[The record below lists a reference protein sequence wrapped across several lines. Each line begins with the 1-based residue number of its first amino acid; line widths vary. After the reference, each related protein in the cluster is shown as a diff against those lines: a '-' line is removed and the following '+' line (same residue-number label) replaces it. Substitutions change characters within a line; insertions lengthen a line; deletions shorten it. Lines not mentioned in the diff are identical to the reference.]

1 HLSNVSLF
9 DKVQEDSF
17 ERGLADMLANFASGS
32 LDDDLSFAEND
43 QVGADYFHDLENMR
57 AIEDRFP
64 ARTQGLDEV
73 FDDEDGS
80 NIEAGEGFIEN
91 EDVGIVHQRGDEQ
104 DALSHALGIRA
115 QGDVAVRR
123 EGKELQKRADG
134 FAFTRFRHRA

>member
-1 HLSNVSLF
+1 
-9 DKVQEDSF
+9 
-17 ERGLADMLANFASGS
+17 MLANFASGS
-32 LDDDLSFAEND
+32 LDYDLSIAEND
-43 QVGADYFHDLENMR
+43 QVGADFFHDLENMR

-123 EGKELQKRADG
+123 EGKELKSELMVLPLRGSGIARSV
-134 FAFTRFRHRA
+134 ATMSRYSWPVR